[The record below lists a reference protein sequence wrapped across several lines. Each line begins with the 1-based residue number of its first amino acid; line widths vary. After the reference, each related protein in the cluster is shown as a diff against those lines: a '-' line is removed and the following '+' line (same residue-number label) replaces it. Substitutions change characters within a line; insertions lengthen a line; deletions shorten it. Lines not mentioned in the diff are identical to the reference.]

1 MSETQE
7 METQEMETTIQGD
20 VKPTQSNVPDL
31 VKIGSIP
38 SNLQIDYDTTVY
50 EPVTKSQ
57 TFIRFQIDN
66 KGILHSN
73 SKLTISMEA
82 GIVETSF
89 FPFGVGVNSLIERAT
104 LKCGGKTL
112 SEIDDWNH
120 YMAYRSMF
128 TSPEN
133 NKERESIT
141 TGRIMSYKSL
151 YNTSKSASKTEIPNT
166 KAKAIGLDTGMYVT
180 AGGPQDNTLIPD
192 YLLAENA
199 PVFQISLADLFPF
212 LKMNQ
217 IPLYMMRDP
226 LFIEL
231 TLVGA
236 KSKNRLSLQSGAT
249 GGKTYNVD
257 LNNTHLIIDHIYY
270 PPAQM
275 EAFAAANPQIT
286 LSYHD
291 YNLSKQSL
299 TPTQAKNNIRNI
311 GGAGRIVTKV
321 IHGISNNTD
330 DGETQVLNNFQAEYP
345 NGGTETVEL
354 NVRYNNSFIYPI
366 DVKNTA
372 RLYNLVTTTE
382 GMTPFVPRD
391 SYNDEGDAI
400 TNADHIMG
408 YHQAGQFGGAMFFQ
422 AHRLHKGERVSGKGI
437 DLYTKY
443 LELSGSNYTQRVWI
457 EYLKIATITNGILD
471 VYNA

>member
-1 MSETQE
+1 MSEIQ
-7 METQEMETTIQGD
+7 ETQEMETTIQGD
-20 VKPTQSNVPDL
+20 VKPTQNNVPDL

-82 GIVETSF
+82 GIAETAF

-128 TSPEN
+128 ISPEN

-141 TGRIMSYKSL
+141 TGRIMCYKSL
-151 YNTSKSASKTEIPNT
+151 YNTSKTAADTEIPNT
-166 KAKAIGLDTGMYVT
+166 KAKAIGLDTGMYVS
-180 AGGPQDNTLIPD
+180 ASNALDDTLIPD

-199 PVFQISLADLFPF
+199 PVFQISLSDLFPF

-231 TLVGA
+231 TLVGS
-236 KSKNRLSLQSGAT
+236 KSKNRLSIQAGAT
-249 GGKTYNVD
+249 ADVEYKVD

-321 IHGISNNTD
+321 IHGISNNADT
-330 DGETQVLNNFQAEYP
+330 GETQVLNNFQAEYP
-345 NGGTETVEL
+345 DGGDENVEL

-372 RLYNLVTTTE
+372 RLYNLVTTAE

-400 TNADHIMG
+400 TNADQIMG
-408 YHQAGQFGGAMFFQ
+408 RTQGGQFGGAMFYQ

-443 LELSGSNYTQRVWI
+443 LELSGSNYTQRTWI

>member
-1 MSETQE
+1 MSEMQ
-7 METQEMETTIQGD
+7 ETQEMETTIQGD
-20 VKPTQSNVPDL
+20 VKPTQNNVPDL

-57 TFIRFQIDN
+57 SFLRFQIDN

-73 SKLTISMEA
+73 SKLTISMED
-82 GIVETSF
+82 GIAETAF
-89 FPFGVGVNSLIERAT
+89 FPLGVGVNSLIERAT

-128 TSPEN
+128 ISAEN
-133 NKERESIT
+133 NKDRESIT

-151 YNTSKSASKTEIPNT
+151 YNTSKSASVTEIPNT
-166 KAKAIGLDTGMYVT
+166 KAKAIGLDTGMYVN
-180 AGGPQDNTLIPD
+180 ASNARDNTLIPD

-226 LFIEL
+226 LFVEL

-236 KSKNRLSLQSGAT
+236 TSKNRLSLQSGAT

-270 PPAQM
+270 PPEQM
-275 EAFAAANPQIT
+275 EAYAADNPQIT

-321 IHGISNNTD
+321 IHGISNNAD
-330 DGETQVLNNFQAEYP
+330 DGQTQVLNNFQAEYP
-345 NGGTETVEL
+345 NAGDEGVEL

-372 RLYNLVTTTE
+372 RLYNLVTTSE

-391 SYNDEGDAI
+391 AYNDEGDAI
-400 TNADHIMG
+400 TNKDDIMG
-408 YHQAGQFGGAMFFQ
+408 FRQQGQLGGAMFFQ

-443 LELSGSNYTQRVWI
+443 LELSGSNYTQRTWI

>member
-1 MSETQE
+1 MS
-7 METQEMETTIQGD
+7 ETQEMETTIQGD

-57 TFIRFQIDN
+57 SFLRFQIDN

-73 SKLTISMEA
+73 SKLTISMAA
-82 GIVETSF
+82 GIAETSF

-128 TSPEN
+128 ISAEN
-133 NKERESIT
+133 NKDRESIT

-151 YNTSKSASKTEIPNT
+151 YNTSKTASNTEMPNT
-166 KAKAIGLDTGMYVT
+166 KAKAIGLDTGLYTT
-180 AGGPQDNTLIPD
+180 AANAQDNQLIPD

-236 KSKNRLSLQSGAT
+236 KSTNRLSLQAGAT
-249 GGKTYNVD
+249 ADKTYNVD
-257 LNNTHLIIDHIYY
+257 LNNTHLLIDHIYY

-299 TPTQAKNNIRNI
+299 TPTQALNNIRNI

-321 IHGISNNTD
+321 IHGISNNADIGTN
-330 DGETQVLNNFQAEYP
+330 QVLNNFQAVYP
-345 NGGTETVEL
+345 KTGTKSVEL

-372 RLYNLVTTTE
+372 RLYNLITTTE
-382 GMTPFVPRD
+382 GMTPFVPRA
-391 SYNDEGDAI
+391 SYNNEGDAI
-400 TNADHIMG
+400 TSADRIMG
-408 YHQAGQFGGAMFFQ
+408 FAQAGQFGGAMFYQ

-443 LELSGSNYTQRVWI
+443 NELSGGNYIQRAWV
-457 EYLKIATITNGILD
+457 EYLKIATITNGVLD

>member
-1 MSETQE
+1 MSDTQE
-7 METQEMETTIQGD
+7 MTTTIEGD
-20 VKPTQSNVPDL
+20 VKPTQNNVPDL
-31 VKIGSIP
+31 VKIGQIP

-57 TFIRFQIDN
+57 SFLRFQIDN

-73 SKLTISMEA
+73 SKLTISMA
-82 GIVETSF
+82 SGIAEKAF

-128 TSPEN
+128 IDPEN

-141 TGRIMSYKSL
+141 TGRLMSYKSL
-151 YNTSKSASKTEIPNT
+151 YNTSKSASTTEIPNT
-166 KAKAIGLDTGMYVT
+166 KAKAIGIDTGMYVT
-180 AGGPQDNTLIPD
+180 KGDAYDNTELPD
-192 YLLAENA
+192 YLFAENT

-226 LFIEL
+226 LFVEL
-231 TLVGA
+231 TLAGA
-236 KSKNRLSLQSGAT
+236 TSKNRLSLKAGETAD
-249 GGKTYNVD
+249 KTYNVD
-257 LNNTHLIIDHIYY
+257 LNNIHMIIDHIYY
-270 PPAQM
+270 PPEQM

-299 TPTQAKNNIRNI
+299 TVAQAQNNIRNI
-311 GGAGRIVTKV
+311 GGAGRICTKV
-321 IHGISNNTD
+321 IHGISNNAD

-345 NGGTETVEL
+345 NGATASVEL
-354 NVRYNNSFIYPI
+354 NVRYNNVFIYPI
-366 DVKNTA
+366 DLKNTA
-372 RLYNLVTTTE
+372 RVYNLVTLAE
-382 GMTPFVPRD
+382 GMTPFTPRHA
-391 SYNDEGDAI
+391 YLDEGDAI
-400 TNADHIMG
+400 TNSDRIMD
-408 YHQAGQFGGAMFFQ
+408 YAQAGQFGGSMFYQ

-443 LELSGSNYTQRVWI
+443 LDLSGSNYTQRAWI
-457 EYLKIATITNGILD
+457 EYLKVCQITNGVLD